1 MKPRSSQIVVVGPRT
16 LEPGRVAGTVQT
28 FRVFCDTIEQQ
39 VDDGL
44 VPGITEVKVIDN
56 GSRSDW
62 APLRLINHFRAL
74 FQLMVHVVFAPK
86 PPVGLVWF
94 MSAGVL
100 RFLSPLVWLTAS
112 RCPTSVL
119 PFGGWLGEAVPSL
132 PEIHRRVIVSS
143 LNRAAMVGAQSARAA
158 EAAREVGVR
167 NVVTTGSIR
176 ARPHTEPRLEC
187 TSTRPLRL
195 FFAGHVNTAKGV
207 RRAIALADASDGRI
221 TLDVIGPVWPEDA
234 DMVDAAGPH
243 VTFHGKLPWEEVLRT
258 ALDSDFVIL
267 LSTYEGE
274 GIPGVVVESL
284 SVGTPAIISDHL
296 ALPELIDDGV
306 SGFIEHVTSHW
317 KPTHLLERLLAL
329 DETDLTAMRRAAYAR
344 SLEHEENRW
353 LPLVLDPI
361 TER

>member
-1 MKPRSSQIVVVGPRT
+1 MKPRSSHIVIVGPRT

-44 VPGITEVKVIDN
+44 IPGITEVRVIDN

-62 APLRLINHFRAL
+62 APLRLINHVRAL
-74 FQLMVHVVFAPK
+74 LRLVAHVVLAPR

-100 RFLSPLVWLTAS
+100 RFMSPLVWLTAS

-119 PFGGWLGEAVPSL
+119 PFGGWLGESVPSL
-132 PEIHRRVIVSS
+132 PKIHRQIIVSS
-143 LNRAAMVGAQSARAA
+143 LNRAAVVGAQSNRAA
-158 EAAREVGVR
+158 EAAKAVGVR

-176 ARPHTEPRLEC
+176 ARPSAEPRLEC

-207 RRAIALADASDGRI
+207 RRAIALTNASDGRI

-234 DMVDAAGPH
+234 DMVDTAGPG
-243 VTFHGKLPWEEVLRT
+243 VTFHGKQQWEDVLRT
-258 ALDSDFVIL
+258 ARESDFVIL

-306 SGFIEHVTSHW
+306 SGFIEHVTPQWEPS
-317 KPTHLLERLLAL
+317 HLLDRLLAL
-329 DETDLTAMRRAAYAR
+329 GTADLVAMRKAAYAR
-344 SLEHEENRW
+344 SSDHDEDRW

-361 TER
+361 LRR